1 MKKETKM
8 KNSNKQEIKLGF
20 YAGLYFVEIVEPN
33 KDEWTHTSFD
43 TFKEA
48 VEFINKLQSN

>member
-1 MKKETKM
+1 M
-8 KNSNKQEIKLGF
+8 KNSNKQQFTLGF
-20 YAGLYFVEIVEPN
+20 YDGIYFVEIVDPN
-33 KDEWTHTSFD
+33 KNEWTNTNFE